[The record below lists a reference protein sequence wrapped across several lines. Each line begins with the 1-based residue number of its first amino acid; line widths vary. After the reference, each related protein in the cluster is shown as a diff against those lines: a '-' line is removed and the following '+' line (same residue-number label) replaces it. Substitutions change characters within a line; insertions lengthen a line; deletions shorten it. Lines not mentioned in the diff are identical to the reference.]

1 MENIVILSIEEYQRL
16 LAIENQFEIMLEE
29 EEEMLEAMYQD
40 ELRYQTKLKKEIS
53 KLKD

>member
-40 ELRYQTKLKKEIS
+40 ELRYQAKLHNHV
-53 KLKD
+53 LKQN